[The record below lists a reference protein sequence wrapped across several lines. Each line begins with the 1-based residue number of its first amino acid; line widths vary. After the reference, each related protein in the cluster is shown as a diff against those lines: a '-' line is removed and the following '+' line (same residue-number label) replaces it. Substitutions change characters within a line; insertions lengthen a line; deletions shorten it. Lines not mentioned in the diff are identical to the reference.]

1 MKALEMMMKRPSY
14 GDVTVG
20 YCMKFARNLS
30 CENNGDEFYIECDG
44 DSKTYQRAVDFKE
57 GKK

>member
-20 YCMKFARNLS
+20 YCMKFS
-30 CENNGDEFYIECDG
+30 GSFSYENNCPEFYIECDG